1 MPDNDSPLKT
11 DEHLVALRGMWD
23 EMKLLNRK
31 IDAVRTDL
39 SSRIDQTNERIDTL
53 RTGLSSRIEQT
64 NERIDTLRSEVVRT
78 VADSQIRV
86 STELLAVGRAV
97 DAVTAVLRQRDT
109 DHDDVADLKERV
121 ARLEQRLAP

>member
-1 MPDNDSPLKT
+1 MPDDNSPLKT

-53 RTGLSSRIEQT
+53 RRGWIGGQKRKGIF
-64 NERIDTLRSEVVRT
+64 
-78 VADSQIRV
+78 
-86 STELLAVGRAV
+86 
-97 DAVTAVLRQRDT
+97 
-109 DHDDVADLKERV
+109 ERV
-121 ARLEQRLAP
+121 LSATPTTTTSPT